1 MRINLTILP
10 ETSLLHLFDLFAKME
25 NKILAMQVVKELAK
39 RNHLKIDDQS
49 RKLGQRANRRDNVIS
64 FQMITDL
71 WESIKHGKE

>member
-25 NKILAMQVVKELAK
+25 NEILAMQVVKELAK
-39 RNHLKIDDQS
+39 RNHLRIDDQL

-64 FQMITDL
+64 FQMVTDL
-71 WESIKHGKE
+71 WKAR